1 LREVWSQAVFMGY
14 ISAMKNC
21 SFGKYQRKQSYCL
34 QSRSQ
39 RGMAVLLLFIIVIVA
54 FCASVV
60 AAAGMVRYCALRQKA
75 VVAAEGASLA
85 LANDLSSIVIEDPNF
100 GYISLSDYAPE
111 GGLLVA
117 GDGAPLPVR
126 SINTIVGTARLDL
139 LIARQ
144 LNNQEFIRLAEV
156 DAANAR
162 AASLRL
168 SQVLRSA
175 LSGDDPLKL
184 MPARDRRGRPVDF
197 KSHARILLQD
207 YLKRCGL
214 DSRLQLESVS
224 LALGSLEGGSGSI
237 TPLPQPLALAEIK
250 DVKRIGERYVAFQNV
265 PVGKEDFY
273 FVGVGRQSALVSGAA
288 FKKDDGKIPCSIVR
302 VEAVFKLIEEKNPLF
317 GGVRV
322 ASCSQPFS
330 LSDRNNPGTLIV
342 SMPDG
347 MPPNLRSLQDFLS
360 DRQLN
365 RETVPVYRASG
376 GDCPIDT
383 GARFVPA
390 VDQDGLAQRPTLA
403 GVFARGLYDWI
414 RTAGCRPRI
423 DAVAR
428 AIGDRLIPDRSGVP
442 IYYLRINGAG
452 DVETTCGRGE
462 EFANQ
467 IVHDGQDY
475 VLAAGSIS
483 CQDLV
488 WTLAYRDQVRNISAS
503 QGGKHGGQLMQLTT
517 AAGSRDG
524 LTEPAVEQVTGSRKS
539 YLKGGLAVE
548 FVVSSPQMPNA
559 L

>member
-1 LREVWSQAVFMGY
+1 
-14 ISAMKNC
+14 MKNC
-21 SFGKYQRKQSYCL
+21 FSGKNRRKQSYCL
-34 QSRSQ
+34 QARSQ

-75 VVAAEGASLA
+75 LVATEGASLA

-111 GGLLVA
+111 SGLLIA

-126 SINTIVGTARLDL
+126 SINTIVGTARVDL

-162 AASLRL
+162 AAALRL
-168 SQVLRSA
+168 SRVLREA
-175 LSGDDPLKL
+175 LSDAGSMSKNDPDKL
-184 MPARDRRGRPVDF
+184 APARDRKGNPVDLRL
-197 KSHARILLQD
+197 HARRLLQD

-214 DSRLQLESVS
+214 DSRLQIESVRLS
-224 LALGSLEGGSGSI
+224 LGSLDGGSGSV
-237 TPLPQPLALAEIK
+237 TALPQPLALAELK
-250 DVKRIGERYVAFQNV
+250 NGKRIGDRYVAFQNV
-265 PVGKEDFY
+265 PVGQEDFY
-273 FVGVGRQSALVSGAA
+273 FVGVGKQSALVSAPA
-288 FKKDDGKIPCSIVR
+288 FKNDDGKIPCSIVR
-302 VEAVFKLIEEKNPLF
+302 VEASFKLPEEKNSLF
-317 GGVRV
+317 GGVKV
-322 ASCSQPFS
+322 AACSQPFS
-330 LSDRNNPGTLIV
+330 LSDCNNPGTLIV

-365 RETVPVYRASG
+365 RETVPVYRACG
-376 GDCPIDT
+376 GDCPVDT

-390 VDQDGLAQRPTLA
+390 LDRDGIAQRPTLA

-414 RTAGCRPRI
+414 RTAACRPRI
-423 DAVAR
+423 DSVAR
-428 AIGDRLIPDRSGVP
+428 AIGDRLLPDRSGVP

-452 DVETTCGRGE
+452 NVETTCSRGA

-517 AAGSRDG
+517 AAGTGDG